1 MKTIIFILNSISVP
15 RCIKR
20 INEFVD
26 NGYNCRV
33 YAFSRKEEKH
43 NECKVDIQ
51 IVAEFDNRL
60 SFAKRVPII
69 IKTLRNILKANKD
82 DKDAI
87 YYVFGLDDAIFFKM
101 LTRRPFIYEES
112 DLAHTYIGNKMIRQT
127 LERMDKKIIKKSL
140 LTVLTSEGFAEY
152 HFGEKASWPKNI
164 ALVPNRLDARIKD
177 YPYTAQ
183 KVTSVE
189 TLKIGFVGVI
199 RFKSIFA
206 FAKYVLEKYPNIEI
220 HFYGGVTVKLQETF
234 KELEKYDNCYFHGVF
249 KNPDDMPAIYSSID
263 LVLSTYDTNFE
274 NVLYAEPNKLYEAVY
289 FETPIIVS
297 EGTFLAKK
305 VERLGIGYAVDAFEG
320 ESIDKLIKSLT
331 VESIQ
336 SKQDKAR
343 ELGRDFAIN
352 SNHELMERC
361 SKIVEK

>member
-1 MKTIIFILNSISVP
+1 MIFILNSISVP
-15 RCIKR
+15 RCTKR

-26 NGYNCRV
+26 NGYQCRV
-33 YAFSRKEEKH
+33 YAFSRKEEKR
-43 NECKVDIQ
+43 NECKVPIK

-69 IKTLRNILKANKD
+69 IKTLRNILKENKH

-87 YYVFGLDDAIFFKM
+87 YYVFGLDDALFFR
-101 LTRRPFIYEES
+101 LITRRPFIYEES
-112 DLAHTYIGNKMIRQT
+112 DLAHTYIGNKMIRKA
-127 LERMDKKIIKKSL
+127 LERMDRKIVKKSL
-140 LTVLTSEGFAEY
+140 LTVFTSEGFAEY
-152 HFGEKASWPKNI
+152 HFGEQSSWPKNI

-177 YPYTAQ
+177 HPYTAQ

-189 TLKIGFVGVI
+189 KLSIGFVGVI
-199 RFKSIFA
+199 RYKSIYA
-206 FAKYVLEKYPNIEI
+206 FAKYVLDKYPNIDI
-220 HFYGGVTVKLQETF
+220 HLYGEVTIKFQETF
-234 KELEKYDNCYFHGVF
+234 KELEKYQNCYFHGAF
-249 KNPDDMPAIYSSID
+249 KNPDDMPSIYSSID

-305 VERLGIGYAVDAFEG
+305 VDRLGIGYAVDAFSG
-320 ESIDKLIKSLT
+320 ESIDRLIKSLT

-352 SNHELMERC
+352 SNQALMERC
-361 SKIVEK
+361 SKIIGK